1 MRQCA
6 KVLDGTT
13 LKAKLRQ
20 GLLVAQDALYHR
32 KCKLDLYRKADDKQ
46 QAYNTGVQTQLHGI
60 VFSEIISFI
69 EEAFNTSG
77 EAVRLFTL
85 PDLNKVYCETLESL
99 GLQIED
105 RIHKQWILVRFEDL
119 REYREGRKFILA
131 FAENIG
137 DIRLPD
143 SSPTDAHPRTQPR
156 QTVALQDSSPT
167 DNSPTG
173 HWPEG

>member
-6 KVLDGTT
+6 KVLDDTT

-46 QAYNTGVQTQLHGI
+46 QAYDTGVQRQLHVI
-60 VFSEIISFI
+60 AFSEIIAFI

-99 GLQIED
+99 GLQVED
-105 RIHKQWILVRFEDL
+105 RIHSTRLKQWILVQFEDL

-137 DIRLPD
+137 DIRLTD
-143 SSPTDAHPRTQPR
+143 SSPMDAHPRTQLR
-156 QTVALQDSSPT
+156 QTVA
-167 DNSPTG
+167 
-173 HWPEG
+173 